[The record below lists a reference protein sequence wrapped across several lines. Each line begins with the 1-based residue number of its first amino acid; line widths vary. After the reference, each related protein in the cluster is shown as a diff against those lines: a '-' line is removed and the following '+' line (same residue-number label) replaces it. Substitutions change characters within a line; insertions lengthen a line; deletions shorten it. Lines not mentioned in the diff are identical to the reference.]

1 MKTLDPVPIIS
12 YTLIFNMLSIFFM
25 PRSIPFCL
33 YLAVGVVPSNLYRGT
48 EPYHASEVIAAL
60 FGLFAMPFLMA
71 YFIMFLID
79 ACRKELSPE
88 TRALGIRIL
97 EYLFRSLAVLFAVGL
112 ALLSVFVIVRSQVR

>member
-1 MKTLDPVPIIS
+1 MKTLDPVLIIS
-12 YTLIFNMLSIFFM
+12 YTLIFNMLSMLFLPNF
-25 PRSIPFCL
+25 
-33 YLAVGVVPSNLYRGT
+33 VPLSMHLT
-48 EPYHASEVIAAL
+48 PTFLPASSFDQGYEMAGATVA
-60 FGLFAMPFLMA
+60 FVGLFITPFLMA
-71 YFIMFLID
+71 FFIMFLID